1 MIFADAIVKLRSE
14 LRLSQS
20 QLADELKINY
30 ATVNRWEN
38 GKTKPNRMTLFVIR
52 QYCADHGVE
61 FAYEEEN
68 KA

>member
-30 ATVNRWEN
+30 ATINRWEN
-38 GKTKPNRMTLFVIR
+38 GKPKPNRMTLFVIR
-52 QYCADHGVE
+52 QYCADHGIE